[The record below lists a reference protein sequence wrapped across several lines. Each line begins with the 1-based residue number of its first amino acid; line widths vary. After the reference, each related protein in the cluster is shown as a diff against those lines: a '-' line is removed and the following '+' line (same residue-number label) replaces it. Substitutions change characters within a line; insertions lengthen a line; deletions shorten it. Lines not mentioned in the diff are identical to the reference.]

1 MKPNTHTCNF
11 YKRIAP
17 MDSDASISKAGTAM
31 MPFLAILRHELRTL
45 SGSWLVRLWL
55 GASLLWTLLTM
66 AASWEGLDK
75 APLIAVMLAPYLV
88 FPWFIVVMLLG
99 LSPVTGSRLEA
110 LADGIL
116 SRPVTRYEYLL
127 AAWSARVVT
136 VLSVFLVVAIPA
148 VCLVAFAERPGHS
161 EDVTFYGVTAAVFVV
176 SLVLTFLVSL
186 GFFVGTLLRSPLLAA
201 VLLVFFWMPINVV
214 LHQFSLEEFS
224 PLSLTQALPKLLQ
237 TSWSTTETEQD
248 EMTAEDLEAAAIQAA
263 QSLLAFTGAQQQN
276 SQDDGFFERGRERY
290 EDFSLLRV
298 MFGYGLPT
306 LASIGLAVLCF
317 CWRDL

>member
-1 MKPNTHTCNF
+1 
-11 YKRIAP
+11 
-17 MDSDASISKAGTAM
+17 MDSDGSISKVGTAM
-31 MPFLAILRHELRTL
+31 MPFLAILCHELRSL
-45 SGSWLVRLWL
+45 SSSWLVRLWF
-55 GASLLWTLLTM
+55 GVSLLWTLLTM

-99 LSPVTGSRLEA
+99 LSSVTGSRLDA

-116 SRPVTRYEYLL
+116 SRPVTRHEYLL
-127 AAWSARVVT
+127 ASWAARVLI
-136 VLSVFLVVAIPA
+136 VLAVFLIVIIPT
-148 VCLVAFAERPGHS
+148 VSLVAFVEREGPS
-161 EDVTFYGVTAAVFVV
+161 EEVTFYGVTAALCVV

-186 GFFVGTLLRSPLLAA
+186 GFFAGTLLRSPLLAA
-201 VLLVFFWMPINVV
+201 VLLVFFWMPINLV

-237 TSWSTTETEQD
+237 TPWGETETQVGETTQ
-248 EMTAEDLEAAAIQAA
+248 EDLMRAA
-263 QSLLAFTGAQQQN
+263 QSLLMFAGAQPAKRQQ
-276 SQDDGFFERGRERY
+276 DGFFEQGQDRY

-298 MFGYGLPT
+298 LLGYGLPT
-306 LASIGLAVLCF
+306 LAAIGLAVLCF